1 MNEPTSDPLMI
12 MFPYTGPTHI
22 EDWGY
27 YGNEAVSQ
35 TGINIPEGMGSGGGS
50 SDSPISYGVNLEGF
64 DKYIAKYPSSNKEVS
79 KEIWVNWKF
88 NAKKFTIVSSESST
102 VFPSGTNTYE
112 SGVEPTVFTKYPVPN
127 LQFVQDSSKNP
138 PEDLG
143 VIPSG
148 VRQFKYTYDNG
159 EDEPVSQWLLANKPP
174 FSMFVHRGKYYIGFP
189 PILSYSNPVPPLPP
203 PPPIQTEYSSFEVT
217 SSRMTLT
224 YPKTLADDTEVT
236 VTIIVAMVGTYY

>member
-27 YGNEAVSQ
+27 YDEVVSQ
-35 TGINIPEGMGSGGGS
+35 TGINNSGS
-50 SDSPISYGVNLEGF
+50 SSGVGDARPISYGVHLEVY

-79 KEIWVNWKF
+79 QKIWVNWRF
-88 NAKKFTIVSSESST
+88 NAKKFTIVSSESSI

-127 LQFVQDSSKNP
+127 LRFVQDSSKNP

-143 VIPSG
+143 VIPSCF
-148 VRQFKYTYDNG
+148 RQFKYTYDNG
-159 EDEPVSQWLLANKPP
+159 EDEPVSRWLLANEPP

-189 PILSYSNPVPPLPP
+189 PLLSYVNPVPPLPP
-203 PPPIQTEYSSFEVT
+203 PPPILTAYSSFEVT